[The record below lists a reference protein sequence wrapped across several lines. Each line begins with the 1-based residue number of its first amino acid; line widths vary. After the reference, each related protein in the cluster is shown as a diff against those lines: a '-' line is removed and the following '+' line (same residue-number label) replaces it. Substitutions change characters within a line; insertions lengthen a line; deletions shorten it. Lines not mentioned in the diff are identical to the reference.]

1 MYSALLNETAVES
14 LEETYA
20 LFTRICRDT
29 ATLQDMEQAYESKI
43 TAIRK
48 FGPGKELLDLEMEDR
63 NGTKVN
69 LSSLKGKVRYVDV
82 WASWCGP
89 CRMLGPVIDQL
100 GSELTDVKVCKI
112 DVDANQDLAAK
123 YKVETIPTLVVFE
136 GGKEVKRSVGVQPKP
151 AILAMLK

>member
-1 MYSALLNETAVES
+1 MAVVHITNETFEKEV
-14 LEETYA
+14 
-20 LFTRICRDT
+20 
-29 ATLQDMEQAYESKI
+29 MQAE
-43 TAIRK
+43 
-48 FGPGKELLDLEMEDR
+48 
-63 NGTKVN
+63 
-69 LSSLKGKVRYVDV
+69 GKVLVDF

-151 AILAMLK
+151 TILAMLK